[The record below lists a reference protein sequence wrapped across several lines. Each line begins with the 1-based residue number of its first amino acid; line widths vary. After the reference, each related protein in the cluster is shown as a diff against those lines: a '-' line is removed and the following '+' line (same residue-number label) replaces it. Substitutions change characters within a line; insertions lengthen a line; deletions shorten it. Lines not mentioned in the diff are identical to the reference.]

1 MSLFDLSIAT
11 GPETI
16 FALIP
21 GNPKNTVRLK
31 APSTSAKAEWV
42 HLLNTARK
50 DAIAA
55 RRASVMSFDSGRD
68 SGRSAFDAP
77 RPHRER
83 SGSYAS
89 SLSLGDRAGPS
100 GPSFPDRNAGGYST
114 RRASGGPDKRLSI
127 MSASS
132 QRSARSTV
140 PASPGQVHALPPGA
154 APPIHPQSPPL
165 PPRHVRHS
173 STSSNF
179 SGYLPPGAATP
190 TTGHPGGI
198 PAGYSEAELERYA
211 RQYDDMLGP
220 ARDPVYDDAHSYAG
234 QGRSMYEH
242 EF

>member
-21 GNPKNTVRLK
+21 GSPKNTVRLK

-89 SLSLGDRAGPS
+89 SLSMGDRTA
-100 GPSFPDRNAGGYST
+100 PSFTERAPGISN
-114 RRASGGPDKRLSI
+114 RRASGGPDKRLSV
-127 MSASS
+127 MSISS
-132 QRSARSTV
+132 QRSARSSGL
-140 PASPGQVHALPPGA
+140 PASPGQAYSLPPGA
-154 APPIHPQSPPL
+154 APPMHPHSPPL
-165 PPRHVRHS
+165 PPRHVRQA

-190 TTGHPGGI
+190 TTGHPGNI
-198 PAGYSEAELERYA
+198 PAGYSDAELERYA

-220 ARDPVYDDAHSYAG
+220 ARDQVYDDAHSYAG

>member
-21 GNPKNTVRLK
+21 GSPKNTVRLK

-77 RPHRER
+77 RPARER

-89 SLSLGDRAGPS
+89 SLSIAPS
-100 GPSFPDRNAGGYST
+100 LPERPYAN
-114 RRASGGPDKRLSI
+114 RRASGGPDKRLSM
-127 MSASS
+127 MSVSS
-132 QRSARSTV
+132 QRSGRSASGL

-154 APPIHPQSPPL
+154 APPIHPHSPPL

-173 STSSNF
+173 STSSSF
-179 SGYLPPGAATP
+179 SYLPPGAATP
-190 TTGHPGGI
+190 TAGHPGGI
-198 PAGYSEAELERYA
+198 PAGYTDAELERYA

-220 ARDPVYDDAHSYAG
+220 GSRDQVYDDAHSYAG